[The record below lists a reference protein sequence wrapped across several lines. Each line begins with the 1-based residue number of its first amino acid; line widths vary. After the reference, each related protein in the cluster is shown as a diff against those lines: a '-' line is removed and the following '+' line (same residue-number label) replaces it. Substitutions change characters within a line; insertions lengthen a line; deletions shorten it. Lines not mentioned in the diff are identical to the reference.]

1 MRLAALARGR
11 NNCIGRFFGSDV
23 DRGQL
28 RQRVLE
34 LLLNLFDQ
42 GFCGSHQQAAVEI
55 RADRDQYRIR
65 RGVDRANV
73 IDR

>member
-1 MRLAALARGR
+1 MRLAALARGW
-11 NNCIGRFFGSDV
+11 NNCIGRYFGSDV

-34 LLLNLFDQ
+34 LLFDQ